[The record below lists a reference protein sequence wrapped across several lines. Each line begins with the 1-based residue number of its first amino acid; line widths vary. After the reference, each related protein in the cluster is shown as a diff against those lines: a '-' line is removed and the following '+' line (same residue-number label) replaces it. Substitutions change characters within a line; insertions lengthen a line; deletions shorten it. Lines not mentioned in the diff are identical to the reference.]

1 MSENKNI
8 YVQFKEDNPSHMKAI
23 DFLKNKRQ
31 ETKSTYADIITNALL
46 KYAESLEQKERD
58 PYFETREKENEFIAD
73 ILSRLQ
79 EELRINLP
87 TFMISLI
94 ATFTVNTNN
103 GENTAVLGTTPQFGD
118 NIDEDDIDW
127 ELLERLDS

>member
-1 MSENKNI
+1 MFIWQKTEFISEK
-8 YVQFKEDNPSHMKAI
+8 SI

-46 KYAESLEQKERD
+46 KYAEILEQTERD

-94 ATFTVNTNN
+94 ATFTVNTNGGN
-103 GENTAVLGTTPQFGD
+103 VGTIETTPQFGD
-118 NIDEDDIDW
+118 NIDKDDIDW

>member
-46 KYAESLEQKERD
+46 KYAEILEQTERD

-94 ATFTVNTNN
+94 ATFTVNTNGGN
-103 GENTAVLGTTPQFGD
+103 VGTIETTPQFGD
-118 NIDEDDIDW
+118 NIDKDDIDW

>member
-46 KYAESLEQKERD
+46 KYAETLEQTERD
-58 PYFETREKENEFIAD
+58 PYFETRKKENEFIAD

-87 TFMISLI
+87 SFMISLI
-94 ATFTVNTNN
+94 ATFTVNTNGGN
-103 GENTAVLGTTPQFGD
+103 VGTIETTPQFGD
-118 NIDEDDIDW
+118 NIDNDDIDW
-127 ELLERLDS
+127 DFLSGLNE

>member
-94 ATFTVNTNN
+94 ATFTVNTNGGN
-103 GENTAVLGTTPQFGD
+103 VGTIETTPQFGD
-118 NIDEDDIDW
+118 NIDKDDIDW

>member
-8 YVQFKEDNPSHMKAI
+8 YVKFKEDNPSHMKAI

-46 KYAESLEQKERD
+46 KYAEILEQTERD

-94 ATFTVNTNN
+94 ATFTVNTNGGN
-103 GENTAVLGTTPQFGD
+103 VGTIETTPQFGD
-118 NIDEDDIDW
+118 NIDKDDIDW

>member
-46 KYAESLEQKERD
+46 KYAEILEQTERD

-87 TFMISLI
+87 TVMISLI
-94 ATFTVNTNN
+94 ATFTVNTNGGN
-103 GENTAVLGTTPQFGD
+103 VGTIETTPQFGD
-118 NIDEDDIDW
+118 NIDKNDIDW